1 MSCFTRYGGHR
12 SRFFVKN
19 CLFLYL
25 SPLIRQFCTRSSDQ
39 ADSTYKDPTTGRT
52 RLRPKISFL
61 LMYQGQVLKW
71 TLLAKVRTIRAVQ
84 LKNTSI
90 MASPAVLQRVKA
102 TAVRRIQTIKPK
114 TLKRTMPVPEDLND
128 SISSMPALA
137 EFSQHSVLESTL
149 AIAHVPDAD
158 DDEDFDDSLEELF
171 VPSPVKSA
179 KKRKL

>member
-1 MSCFTRYGGHR
+1 
-12 SRFFVKN
+12 
-19 CLFLYL
+19 
-25 SPLIRQFCTRSSDQ
+25 
-39 ADSTYKDPTTGRT
+39 
-52 RLRPKISFL
+52 
-61 LMYQGQVLKW
+61 
-71 TLLAKVRTIRAVQ
+71 
-84 LKNTSI
+84 
-90 MASPAVLQRVKA
+90 
-102 TAVRRIQTIKPK
+102 
-114 TLKRTMPVPEDLND
+114 MPVPEDLND